1 LSLEKLINEKH
12 VLIKKKIDVVFRKI
26 FSFYFRRKILSRN
39 YKNIRNIML
48 FADYIKF
55 DPKTFDCY
63 IFCFEIF
70 FQFHRLKFDFY
81 IKFLFL

>member
-1 LSLEKLINEKH
+1 
-12 VLIKKKIDVVFRKI
+12 
-26 FSFYFRRKILSRN
+26 
-39 YKNIRNIML
+39 ML

-81 IKFLFL
+81 IKFLFLKLLFVFLLIFLIKIFYLSNLVIVICFI

>member
-1 LSLEKLINEKH
+1 
-12 VLIKKKIDVVFRKI
+12 
-26 FSFYFRRKILSRN
+26 
-39 YKNIRNIML
+39 ML

-63 IFCFEIF
+63 IFCFEFF